1 LLLSL
6 FRSMVSPAATFCLC
20 VATAIGPDA
29 VVVAD
34 AAPIGQQAGNPA
46 DAIVGDW
53 RPSDMADV
61 DVRIFPANGQYL
73 GGIVKAANQDLV
85 NKEMLRGI
93 AFDPSTNTWKG
104 EVFAFKR
111 GEFVPMTIKMTATGF
126 EMVAGAGFMTKT
138 IEWVRVQ

>member
-1 LLLSL
+1 LPPSP
-6 FRSMVSPAATFCLC
+6 FRLMVSLTVTFCVC
-20 VATAIGPDA
+20 VAAAIGPDA
-29 VVVAD
+29 EVAAD
-34 AAPIGQQAGNPA
+34 AVPAGNPA

-73 GGIVKAANQDLV
+73 GGIVKATNQDLV

-93 AFDPSTNTWKG
+93 TFDPGTNTWKG

-111 GEFVPMTIKMTATGF
+111 GEFVPMTIKMTAAGF